1 MSTEFDLCASLL
13 MLRQGPEQ
21 PLTQLTQAS
30 PPQNGAT
37 EYTPKDPLL
46 QGLTAIDRQRR
57 IHEHSSAMNPN
68 ISSSSRIKYDDLHRC
83 FHLPLVE
90 VAKRLG
96 VCTTLLKKIC
106 RKLGVKK
113 WPHRQIRKID
123 NCISNLQ
130 SAMKRNVDNESD
142 GLLFLEQIHALERV
156 RNNVLRDPNGTHQ
169 LQPVRVFTKRKGD
182 ADGTRVRAP
191 KQMSSILNKFYASQ
205 SAKKSNQSSPKMSD
219 SDLSDGS
226 DTETGGQSAPV
237 LQNLKLPPQVDP
249 AVAKSEF
256 PTSPVSTLI
265 STLPPHFEP
274 AVVKDVTNQE
284 ATNLK
289 NRLFAIQEARYS
301 LMSQQQHMHLL
312 GALYKQQHME
322 VEPTP
327 HHHYQLSNDSILIS
341 LRQLAS
347 QTPASLTSH

>member
-30 PPQNGAT
+30 PPQNSAT
-37 EYTPKDPLL
+37 EYTPNDLLL
-46 QGLTAIDRQRR
+46 QGLTSIDRQRR
-57 IHEHSSAMNPN
+57 IRENSSAMNLKM
-68 ISSSSRIKYDDLHRC
+68 SSSSRIKYDDLRRC

-106 RKLGVKK
+106 RKFGVKK

-142 GLLFLEQIHALERV
+142 VFFLEQIHALERM
-156 RNNVLRDPNGTHQ
+156 RNNVLRDPNGTRQFHS
-169 LQPVRVFTKRKGD
+169 VRAFIKRKGD
-182 ADGTRVRAP
+182 ANGTRAP
-191 KQMSSILNKFYASQ
+191 KQMNSILNKFYASHQ

-219 SDLSDGS
+219 SDLR
-226 DTETGGQSAPV
+226 
-237 LQNLKLPPQVDP
+237 
-249 AVAKSEF
+249 
-256 PTSPVSTLI
+256 
-265 STLPPHFEP
+265 
-274 AVVKDVTNQE
+274 DVTTQE
-284 ATNLK
+284 AANLK
-289 NRLFAIQEARYS
+289 NRLLAIQEARS
-301 LMSQQQHMHLL
+301 GLMSQQHQQIHLL
-312 GALYKQQHME
+312 GALYKQQHVE

-327 HHHYQLSNDSILIS
+327 HPHCQLSSDPILFS

-347 QTPASLTSH
+347 QTPLSLTSH